1 MGREVARLLDEPMVS
16 GSHAVRWEAGGLP
29 SGAYLY
35 RLTAGAFTETK
46 AMTLLK

>member
-1 MGREVARLLDEPMVS
+1 MLARLVDQPL
-16 GSHAVRWEAGGLP
+16 HAGTHTHSVTWDATGLP
-29 SGAYLY
+29 SCTYLY